1 MAWKPPPPP
10 PPYPLPVSAEEWL
23 SFLCPYLYGRAQDQ
37 VMAVTFQVATRE
49 ETQLG
54 SMAVIST
61 ANIWIAF
68 KPYRGHSSA
77 LLESLVILE
86 ASLCYLY
93 LFQLENREIEL

>member
-1 MAWKPPPPP
+1 
-10 PPYPLPVSAEEWL
+10 
-23 SFLCPYLYGRAQDQ
+23 
-37 VMAVTFQVATRE
+37 MAVTFQVATRE

-54 SMAVIST
+54 NMAVIST

-68 KPYRGHSSA
+68 KPYRGRSSA